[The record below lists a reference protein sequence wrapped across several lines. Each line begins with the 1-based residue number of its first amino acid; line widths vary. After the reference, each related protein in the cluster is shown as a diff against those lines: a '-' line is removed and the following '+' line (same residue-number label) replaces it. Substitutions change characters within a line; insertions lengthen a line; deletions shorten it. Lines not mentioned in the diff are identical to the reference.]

1 MYEEFFQGWV
11 KFKNPA
17 YIGAMGDAIFSTKK
31 TPYHFLHFQNT
42 KISTLMPQRSK
53 MPKSPLFQN
62 TIFST
67 YFLPFYRNLH
77 SFRFQIKYFLTSLYY
92 WKIISTIAYIV
103 VYDYWQIVISIYQGT
118 SGLMKKLR
126 DGIQNENGN
135 IYSNQQRFY
144 QRSFHRFYSIFR

>member
-1 MYEEFFQGWV
+1 MQ
-11 KFKNPA
+11 KNKSSSQ
-17 YIGAMGDAIFSTKK
+17 GDAIFSTKK

-53 MPKSPLFQN
+53 IPKSPLFQN

-126 DGIQNENGN
+126 GRIQNETA
-135 IYSNQQRFY
+135 ISNRISSGFIKGVFIDSTQF
-144 QRSFHRFYSIFR
+144 SDDFKSLPF